1 MKLKAIQLRKGNIIV
16 FNNELYVL
24 TDVTHITPG
33 KGQAVVQTKMKHIQ
47 TGQNAE
53 KRYRPDESVEKAE
66 LETRKMEYIYEEGD
80 NYIFMDQETFEQI
93 PINKEFLG
101 DAVYYLLPNTVVDVN
116 FYKEKPIGVE
126 LPLSVDLK
134 VVETE
139 PNLKTATVTSSY
151 KPAIL
156 ETGLKVQI
164 PPFIEEGEIV
174 RIDTRDG
181 KYLERVKK
189 A

>member
-1 MKLKAIQLRKGNIIV
+1 MKLKAIQLRKGNIII
-16 FNNELYVL
+16 FNNDLYVL
-24 TDVTHITPG
+24 TEVTHITPG

-53 KRYRPDESVEKAE
+53 KRYRPDETVEKAE
-66 LETRKMEYIYEEGD
+66 LETRKMEYIYEDGEHLV
-80 NYIFMDQETFEQI
+80 FMDQETFEQI
-93 PINKEFLG
+93 PIHKDLLG
-101 DAVYYLLPNTVVDVN
+101 DAILYLLPNTVVDVDFHEGN
-116 FYKEKPIGVE
+116 PIGVE

-164 PPFIEEGEIV
+164 PPFVEEGEVV

-189 A
+189 